1 VAVICCANCCYLR
14 HRAGERTR
22 YGHAA
27 AACPN
32 CQARMYWTDWLDPR
46 CFTHLR
52 ARLGRAG
59 WSDGLALQPPG
70 AGAVRP
76 IDRDEGSQR
85 VDA

>member
-1 VAVICCANCCYLR
+1 
-14 HRAGERTR
+14 
-22 YGHAA
+22 
-27 AACPN
+27 
-32 CQARMYWTDWLDPR
+32 MYWTDWLDPR